1 MANPFRW
8 CRMSHDCV
16 LQINVVLVVVGLIFL
31 LDVLSHLYLKVV
43 MFPGLRLYPVAL
55 RPWLFWVR
63 ALTMVAYILNAV
75 LGIFMARHPSVLKF
89 AGYMLIGC
97 VVLLYTIS
105 IGVTRF
111 MYRGRFEFFVEMLVL
126 QMWVRN
132 SLGKVEVEFECC
144 GKTSVVDY
152 QTASSNRTWPI
163 GCCCGEQNCTGCT
176 SKLSKYLWTIE
187 MDVARDNIIVSVVL
201 FVAMIV
207 MVLHFKD
214 VQSLDDTGDLE
225 ESSELGVDDSD
236 AKE

>member
-8 CRMSHDCV
+8 CRVSHDCV
-16 LQINVVLVVVGLIFL
+16 FQINVVLVVVGVIFL
-31 LDVLSHLYLKVV
+31 LDVLSHLYLKAV

-75 LGIFMARHPSVLKF
+75 LGIHMARQPTVLKY
-89 AGYMLIGC
+89 AGYMLVGS

-111 MYRGRFEFFVEMLVL
+111 MYRKRFEFFAEMLVL
-126 QMWVRN
+126 QMWVRDR
-132 SLGKVEVEFECC
+132 LGKVEVEFECC
-144 GKTSVVDY
+144 GRSSVVDY

-163 GCCCGEQNCTGCT
+163 GSCCGKQNCTGCT
-176 SKLSKYLWTIE
+176 AKLSQYLWTIE
-187 MDVARDNIIVSVVL
+187 MDVARDNIIVSVLL

-214 VQSLDDTGDLE
+214 VQSLDDTSDVD
-225 ESSELGVDDSD
+225 ESSGLADDSD